1 MKLPK
6 GVSTFEPVKP
16 RGKNQ
21 AFPENNPEMEIN
33 RQHLTEIHEENI
45 DENKQ
50 QKLKSSRMQIM
61 KQFYSMK

>member
-33 RQHLTEIHEENI
+33 R
-45 DENKQ
+45 
-50 QKLKSSRMQIM
+50 
-61 KQFYSMK
+61 